1 MIQQATENTSTLSS
15 AARALLAR
23 VAPILARGGPEPG
36 DYDGLHA
43 WCRDVAYARATGS
56 VGARVVYGP
65 PPVYSVPHHP
75 HAGPPVLD
83 WQYARRQAKYEREA
97 YKRWRKGQREHY
109 KRAREFQREREKADR
124 EFERERIKDQRE
136 AAREYDRWRREVERE
151 QRRERRKRW

>member
-1 MIQQATENTSTLSS
+1 MKRLFQCVGLGIGLSVM
-15 AARALLAR
+15 AVPALAQTIHIDLG
-23 VAPILARGGPEPG
+23 V
-36 DYDGLHA
+36 H
-43 WCRDVAYARATGS
+43 TGS

-136 AAREYDRWRREVERE
+136 AAREYDRWRRQVERE